1 MHCPL
6 PERLSSPTRL
16 LKGRG
21 TFSDFFV
28 KNVFLRVSPFRETAW
43 VALGRKS
50 PPHLDAG
57 GGGQA
62 VGQVVRRGHLAAV
75 LLRDRLRVP
84 VADDHV
90 RFRRLL
96 QDLRNHSNVAK
107 LLQFLRGTLHRENS
121 KLK

>member
-1 MHCPL
+1 M
-6 PERLSSPTRL
+6 
-16 LKGRG
+16 GRVG
-21 TFSDFFV
+21 
-28 KNVFLRVSPFRETAW
+28 E
-43 VALGRKS
+43 KS

-107 LLQFLRGTLHRENS
+107 LLQFLSRKKTTRGALHRENS